1 VAPVDILVVSVDSTG
16 GWKVS
21 APELTSA
28 FVRAGAQAELVET
41 GPVPRVRTFALTD
54 LVQALAARRAYTRAA
69 AAGPPAAVVYCSVT
83 AALLW
88 PRPGA
93 IWLDAVAAENRPG
106 RHGVW
111 QRTVERRRLAR
122 APLLMKMSESSLG
135 PLADRHPEALVVHA
149 PVEASSPD
157 GTLPPAA
164 RDIDVVAYAGN
175 PQKKQLQRMLD
186 AWARARR
193 EEEQL
198 VVTGVED
205 ARRIPGVRFA
215 GRLPPAEHRALLR
228 RSRVFLA
235 APRREDY
242 GITQLEA
249 LADGCVL
256 VSAPAPG
263 AYPALKLARQLD
275 PRLVARDLAAALR
288 TALDDPAPGY
298 AERARELLAPFS
310 RRAMDLTIAQHVLP
324 VLLSP
329 SGRA

>member
-1 VAPVDILVVSVDSTG
+1 MAPVDILVVSVDSTG
-16 GWKVS
+16 GWTAS
-21 APELTSA
+21 ARELTSA
-28 FVRAGAQAELVET
+28 LVRAGTRAELVET
-41 GPVPRVRTFALTD
+41 GPVRQVRTFALTD
-54 LVQALAARRAYTRAA
+54 LQQARAARRAYARAA
-69 AAGPPAAVVYCSVT
+69 AAGPPAAVIYCSVT

-122 APLLMKMSESSLG
+122 APLLMKMSQGALG
-135 PLADRHPEALVVHA
+135 PLEDRHPEAVVIHA
-149 PVEASSPD
+149 PVEPSAPD
-157 GTLPPAA
+157 GTLPPPA
-164 RDIDVVAYAGN
+164 RDIDVIAYAGN
-175 PQKKQLQRMLD
+175 PQKKQLERMLD
-186 AWARARR
+186 AWGRGRR
-193 EEEQL
+193 EGEQL
-198 VVTGVED
+198 VVTGVD
-205 ARRIPGVRFA
+205 DGRRIPGVRFA
-215 GRLPPAEHRALLR
+215 GRMAPAEHRALLR

-242 GITQLEA
+242 GIAQLEA

-263 AYPALKLARQLD
+263 AYPALELARRLD
-275 PRLVARDLAAALR
+275 PRLVAGDLVAPLR
-288 TALDDPAPGY
+288 IAHDDPAPGY

-329 SGRA
+329 SERA